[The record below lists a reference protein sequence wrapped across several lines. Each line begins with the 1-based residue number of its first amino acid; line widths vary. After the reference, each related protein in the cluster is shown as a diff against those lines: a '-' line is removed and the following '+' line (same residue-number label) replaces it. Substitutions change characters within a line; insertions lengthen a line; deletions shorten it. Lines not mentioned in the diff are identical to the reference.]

1 MGFFCLEMCLY
12 LCGWPRAAFG
22 VEGTGLF
29 LPEADI
35 YIEWGRG
42 GEEED
47 WLTLATAT
55 NSVSCF
61 QLVMV

>member
-35 YIEWGRG
+35 YIEWGG
-42 GEEED
+42 GGGRRRTGSR
-47 WLTLATAT
+47 WPQPLTR
-55 NSVSCF
+55 
-61 QLVMV
+61 

>member
-35 YIEWGRG
+35 YIEWRG
-42 GEEED
+42 GGGGGG
-47 WLTLATAT
+47 LAHAGH
-55 NSVSCF
+55 SH
-61 QLVMV
+61 